1 MGVTGNGSMHITLI
15 AITLLQIS
23 AVGSAVDF
31 GEAGERMASAAD
43 GATYDPELLLLE
55 EEEGWST
62 SFFVVVLMQERF
74 VEYFYHL
81 SLSLIALQQSL
92 VVDRVVCPLLPNN
105 VPFG

>member
-1 MGVTGNGSMHITLI
+1 MHITLI

-62 SFFVVVLMQERF
+62 SFFVVVLIWVFSITVLSALFILKVMSKEKSGEYLMQ
-74 VEYFYHL
+74 VANP
-81 SLSLIALQQSL
+81 S
-92 VVDRVVCPLLPNN
+92 D
-105 VPFG
+105 PFNFRCTETD